1 MYICMDA
8 TLLSK
13 QFESFMD
20 KNTRQN
26 NSGILFVYLTLF
38 ILTIVICIMLYYLS
52 TEKNILESDT
62 LVNMYFVAIP
72 TFILL
77 WFLYFRKSEKSKI
90 TSFGILFLVLVGI
103 YTIIYLY
110 RYLQNLDKN
119 TSYYL
124 NNFLVILT
132 IGIILFGLTI
142 YYNLFS
148 DRIRRL
154 TGITGFVVNFI
165 MYIPCLIND
174 FIEYIRSEFNVTPS
188 AVYILLFIEILLIL
202 LYVYIPR
209 YFQSRLIENGEIIR
223 NKPIFLNK
231 SITLANGGDLPKSID
246 SKDKYNYSLSFWSYI
261 NVNAPS
267 EIRKNIISYG
277 NITDGYK
284 PKLEYK
290 GTNHSELEPLE
301 DSKKDKYII
310 TFGREI
316 LDSDTNEPKILGHE
330 IYIDVPGQ
338 KWNNFFFNC
347 DQNIIDIFLNG
358 ELIKTLDVGDSI
370 PTFGSQDKIIAG
382 DDLLDGSIC
391 NVVYYNKKMTKSEIS
406 TYYNLLLNKNPP
418 VNNII

>member
-1 MYICMDA
+1 MDT

-13 QFESFMD
+13 QFELFMD

-38 ILTIVICIMLYYLS
+38 ILSIIICIMLYYLS

-62 LVNMYFVAIP
+62 LVNIYFVAIP
-72 TFILL
+72 AFILL
-77 WFLYFRKSEKSKI
+77 WFLYFRKSETSKI
-90 TSFGILFLVLVGI
+90 KSFGILLGVLVGI
-103 YTIIYLY
+103 YGIIYLY
-110 RYLQNLDKN
+110 QSLQNLGEN
-119 TSYYL
+119 TSYFL
-124 NNFLVILT
+124 NIFLVILT
-132 IGIILFGLTI
+132 IGIILFGLSI

-165 MYIPCLIND
+165 MYIPCLISD
-174 FIEYIRSEFNVTPS
+174 FIEYLRNELNVTPS
-188 AVYILLFIEILLIL
+188 AVYILLFIEILLIV
-202 LYVYIPR
+202 LYVYIP
-209 YFQSRLIENGEIIR
+209 QLLQKKLIENGEIIR

-231 SITLANGGDLPKSID
+231 KYTLANGSDLPKSKYK
-246 SKDKYNYSLSFWSYI
+246 KDKYNYSLSFWSYI

-284 PKLEYK
+284 PKIEYI
-290 GTNHSELEPLE
+290 GTNHSELQPLE

-316 LDSDTNEPKILGHE
+316 LDSDTGEPKILGHE

-338 KWNNFFFNC
+338 KWNNFVFNC
-347 DQNIIDIFLNG
+347 DQNVIDIFLNG
-358 ELIKTLDVGDSI
+358 ELMKTLDVGDSV
-370 PTFGSQDKIIAG
+370 PTFGPQDKITAG
-382 DDLLDGSIC
+382 DDLLEGSIC

-406 TYYNLLLNKNPP
+406 SYYNLLLNKNPP